1 MYFVLIVV
9 YFVNL
14 NIIQIGND
22 GGKQLY
28 GSSEARSFSSS
39 INSQQSI
46 INGGGQQPVSSRH
59 QQGGEVFQARA
70 LAANKEPFIQQ
81 VCSVFFY
88 IEISTNF
95 CLEVVATPPQFW
107 FN

>member
-1 MYFVLIVV
+1 MFFCLVVKSFV
-9 YFVNL
+9 YL
-14 NIIQIGND
+14 NIFQIGND

-88 IEISTNF
+88 IENKYKF
-95 CLEVVATPPQFW
+95 LP
-107 FN
+107 